1 MRYEYDHSPDTVSV
15 TAALMCDDLCESDLS
30 PLQLYSPSDTESAL
44 KLNSAV
50 VVVVYWIA
58 ECLHL

>member
-15 TAALMCDDLCESDLS
+15 TAALMCDLCESDIS
-30 PLQLYSPSDTESAL
+30 PLQLYSPSDTVAV

-50 VVVVYWIA
+50 VVVVYG
-58 ECLHL
+58 L